1 MYNVLLITLFI
12 LLILIECFGD
22 LAFHYSITQRKYK
35 TTNLWIGLVLY
46 LLMGYVYY
54 TILKQYDNLA
64 VPNAM
69 YQGLSVIAVTL
80 LSLVVLKEKIS
91 IQKIIGICIVIIGL
105 LCVQLG

>member
-1 MYNVLLITLFI
+1 
-12 LLILIECFGD
+12 
-22 LAFHYSITQRKYK
+22 
-35 TTNLWIGLVLY
+35 
-46 LLMGYVYY
+46 MGYVYY